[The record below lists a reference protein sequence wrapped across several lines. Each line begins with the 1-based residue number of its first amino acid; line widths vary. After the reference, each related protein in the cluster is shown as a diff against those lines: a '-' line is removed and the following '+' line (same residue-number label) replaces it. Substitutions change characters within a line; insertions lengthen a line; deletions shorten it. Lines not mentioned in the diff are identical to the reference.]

1 MSQLTQQGRASELLK
16 NVPMKTKLLFGFG
29 VIILLAVALGIA
41 ATRGLQGQ
49 QQAFNDFQEAAAVSR
64 DVEVLQSSLLE
75 ARSREMEF
83 ILRGDEK
90 LIGQNDEAVAAA
102 NQALGELEHTSFASR
117 ISSQLAALRAALASY
132 GSRFS
137 QFAGYQKQIGNKDVG
152 IYGAFRAASHDVET
166 RIGEV
171 GRDDLMV
178 HLLTLRRHEKD
189 YMLRKDLTYADE
201 FRREA
206 EATAKAVERAN
217 LGASTGAAVLKS
229 LDTYRQGF
237 EAMLKLNQEADAA
250 IAAVRDAAAKVEPLS
265 QGISKLAAGYQEQAT
280 AEANRVRGSVMAWI
294 VGVLA
299 VVIVVSLGFAFLF
312 AGQISRSMGI
322 LVGSAQRIAGGDL
335 RNDDTLDAL
344 ITGRDEMSEL
354 GRAFVAM
361 KKGLTDI
368 VGQLQAG
375 TKNLSS
381 NASEISSTSR
391 QTAATT
397 KRQAATV
404 TEVTG
409 TTEEI
414 HQTSKSAAAAAE
426 SVVRASE
433 DAADSGRHGLTAVD
447 EGVGT
452 VNVIAERVEE
462 IAGKILQLS
471 ERIGQI
477 GEIVETVNDL
487 AEQSN
492 LLAVNASIE
501 AAKAGE
507 EGRGFSVVASE
518 VRQLAE
524 LSKQATQQI
533 RGILGEI
540 EKATQSAVMAT
551 EEGAKRAADG
561 RQALSKIRQVIAE
574 LAAVLEENSDKARQ
588 IAGASAQQAS
598 GIAQITE
605 AMAAVAQSQQENA
618 AGAQNLEQSATGLA
632 SLAVQLQAIA
642 NSYVM

>member
-1 MSQLTQQGRASELLK
+1 MSHSTQQGRASELLK

-29 VIILLAVALGIA
+29 VIILLAAVLGIT

-49 QQAFNDFQEAAAVSR
+49 QQAFNDFQEASAVSR

-75 ARSREMEF
+75 ARNREMELM
-83 ILRGDEK
+83 LRGDEK
-90 LIGQNDEAVAAA
+90 LVSQNEEAVAAA
-102 NQALGELEHTSFASR
+102 NQVLDELEHTSFAAR
-117 ISSQLAALRAALASY
+117 IASPLAALRAALASY
-132 GSRFS
+132 ASRFS
-137 QFAGYQKQIGNKDVG
+137 QLADYQKQIGNKDVG
-152 IYGAFRAASHDVET
+152 IYGAFRAASHDAET
-166 RIGEV
+166 RIGEA

-178 HLLTLRRHEKD
+178 HLLLLRRHEKD
-189 YMLRKDLTYADE
+189 YLLRKDLSYADE

-217 LGASTGAAVLKS
+217 LGANGGAVLKS
-229 LDTYRQGF
+229 LDAYRQGF
-237 EAMLKLNQEADAA
+237 EAMLKLNQDADAA
-250 IAAVRDAAAKVEPLS
+250 LAAVRDAAAKVEPLS
-265 QGISKLAAGYQEQAT
+265 DEISKLAAGYQEQAT

-299 VVIVVSLGFAFLF
+299 VVIAVSLGFAFLF
-312 AGQISRSMGI
+312 AGQISRSMGV

-368 VGQLQAG
+368 VGQLQQG

-381 NASEISSTSR
+381 NASEISATSR

-433 DAADSGRHGLTAVD
+433 DAADSGKHGLTAVD
-447 EGVGT
+447 EGVAT

-605 AMAAVAQSQQENA
+605 AMAAVAQGQQENA

>member
-1 MSQLTQQGRASELLK
+1 MSNLSQQGRASELLK

-29 VIILLAVALGIA
+29 VIIILAAVLGIT

-49 QQAFNDFQEAAAVSR
+49 QQAFNDFQEASVVSR
-64 DVEVLQSSLLE
+64 DVEVLQSSVLE
-75 ARSREMEF
+75 ARNREMEF

-90 LIGQNDEAVAAA
+90 LISQNDEAVAAA
-102 NQALGELEHTSFASR
+102 NQVLGELEHTSFAAK
-117 ISSQLAALRAALASY
+117 IAGPLAALRAALAGYASK
-132 GSRFS
+132 FS

-152 IYGAFRAASHDVET
+152 IYGAFRAASHDIET

-178 HLLTLRRHEKD
+178 HLLMLRRHEKD
-189 YMLRKDLTYADE
+189 YLLRKDLSYADQ

-206 EATAKAVERAN
+206 EATAKTVERAN
-217 LGASTGAAVLKS
+217 LGANGGAVLKS

-250 IAAVRDAAAKVEPLS
+250 IATVRDAAAKVEPLS
-265 QGISKLAAGYQEQAT
+265 DEISKLAAGYQEQAA
-280 AEANRVRGSVMAWI
+280 AEVNRVRGSVMSWI

-299 VVIVVSLGFAFLF
+299 VVIAASLGFAFLF
-312 AGQISRSMGI
+312 AGQISRSMGV

-335 RNDDTLDAL
+335 RSDDTLDAL

-361 KKGLTDI
+361 KKGLADV
-368 VGQLQAG
+368 VGQLQQG

-381 NASEISSTSR
+381 NAAEISSTSR

-433 DAADSGRHGLTAVD
+433 DAADSGKHGLTAVD
-447 EGVGT
+447 EGVAT
-452 VNVIAERVEE
+452 VSVIAERVEE

-477 GEIVETVNDL
+477 SEIVETVNDL

>member
-1 MSQLTQQGRASELLK
+1 
-16 NVPMKTKLLFGFG
+16 
-29 VIILLAVALGIA
+29 
-41 ATRGLQGQ
+41 
-49 QQAFNDFQEAAAVSR
+49 
-64 DVEVLQSSLLE
+64 
-75 ARSREMEF
+75 
-83 ILRGDEK
+83 
-90 LIGQNDEAVAAA
+90 
-102 NQALGELEHTSFASR
+102 
-117 ISSQLAALRAALASY
+117 
-132 GSRFS
+132 
-137 QFAGYQKQIGNKDVG
+137 
-152 IYGAFRAASHDVET
+152 
-166 RIGEV
+166 
-171 GRDDLMV
+171 MV

-189 YMLRKDLTYADE
+189 HLLRKDLSYADQ

-206 EATAKAVERAN
+206 EATATAVERAN
-217 LGASTGAAVLKS
+217 LGANGGAVLKS

-250 IAAVRDAAAKVEPLS
+250 LATLRDAAAKVDPLADE
-265 QGISKLAAGYQEQAT
+265 ISKLAAGYQEQAT
-280 AEANRVRGSVMAWI
+280 AEVNRVRGSAMAWI

-299 VVIVVSLGFAFLF
+299 VVIAISLGFAFLF
-312 AGQISRSMGI
+312 AGQISRSMGV

-335 RNDDTLDAL
+335 RNDDTLDTL

-361 KKGLTDI
+361 KKGLTDV
-368 VGQLQAG
+368 VGQLQQG

-391 QTAATT
+391 QTATTT

-404 TEVTG
+404 TEVTD

-414 HQTSKSAAAAAE
+414 HQTSKSAAAAE

-447 EGVGT
+447 EGVAT

-551 EEGAKRAADG
+551 EEGGKRAADG

-605 AMAAVAQSQQENA
+605 AMAAVSQSQQENA

-632 SLAVQLQAIA
+632 SLAAQLQAIA